1 MNARAV
7 ALKVIQDVTVR
18 GAYANIA
25 LTKELAKQRELSGPD
40 RRLVTE
46 LVYGTLKAQGTLDW
60 ALSHFLNRPLSKLT
74 PVIRD
79 ILRMG
84 VYQLLFLDRI
94 PPSAACNEAVELAKR
109 NGHIGVARFVNGVLR
124 SLLRQPEK
132 IAYPDAA
139 DDAAVYLSLRH
150 LHPRWL
156 VERWLAQLGFE
167 ATEALCRFNN
177 QPPPLSI
184 RTNLQRISR
193 EALQARLAEEGVRC
207 EPSLLAPEGLLL
219 LEAPP
224 LTSLASFRE
233 GLYQVQDESS
243 MLVAHVVAP
252 QPGETIIDAC
262 AAPGGKTTH
271 LAERMQNKGTIWAC
285 DVHAHKMDLLQD
297 NADRLGLQVIHP
309 SCLDARDIGK
319 TWPAQADRLLVDAPC
334 SGLGVLRRRADAR
347 WRKEISQIEELTILQ
362 REILEGAAPA
372 LKVGGILV
380 YSTCTVEPAENRQT
394 IEWFLARHPEFE
406 LEDAGSLLPVPRQG
420 EPMVQLWPHIDGTDG
435 FFLCR
440 LRKVKDVAV

>member
-1 MNARAV
+1 
-7 ALKVIQDVTVR
+7 
-18 GAYANIA
+18 
-25 LTKELAKQRELSGPD
+25 
-40 RRLVTE
+40 
-46 LVYGTLKAQGTLDW
+46 
-60 ALSHFLNRPLSKLT
+60 
-74 PVIRD
+74 
-79 ILRMG
+79 
-84 VYQLLFLDRI
+84 
-94 PPSAACNEAVELAKR
+94 
-109 NGHIGVARFVNGVLR
+109 
-124 SLLRQPEK
+124 
-132 IAYPDAA
+132 
-139 DDAAVYLSLRH
+139 
-150 LHPRWL
+150 
-156 VERWLAQLGFE
+156 
-167 ATEALCRFNN
+167 
-177 QPPPLSI
+177 
-184 RTNLQRISR
+184 
-193 EALQARLAEEGVRC
+193 
-207 EPSLLAPEGLLL
+207 
-219 LEAPP
+219 
-224 LTSLASFRE
+224 
-233 GLYQVQDESS
+233 

-252 QPGETIIDAC
+252 QPGETLIDAC

-309 SCLDARDIGK
+309 RCLDARDIGK

>member
-1 MNARAV
+1 MRIITGSAKGKRLK
-7 ALKVIQDVTVR
+7 ALPGLKTRPTTDRVKESLFSIIQDFLSGAHILDLFAGTGNLGLEALSR
-18 GAYANIA
+18 GAAHAIFVDQAQECN
-25 LTKELAKQRELSGPD
+25 
-40 RRLVTE
+40 RLI
-46 LVYGTLKAQGTLDW
+46 
-60 ALSHFLNRPLSKLT
+60 NRPLSKLT

-79 ILRMG
+79 ILRMS

-132 IAYPDAA
+132 ITYPDAA
-139 DDAAVYLSLRH
+139 EDAAGYLSLRY

-177 QPPPLSI
+177 QPPPLSV

-193 EALQARLAEEGVRC
+193 EALKTRLAEEGVRC
-207 EPSLLAPEGLLL
+207 EPSLLVPEGLLL
-219 LEAPP
+219 VEAPS
-224 LTSLASFRE
+224 LASLASFRE

-252 QPGETIIDAC
+252 QPGETVIDAC

-271 LAERMQNKGTIWAC
+271 LAEQMQDKGTIWAC

-297 NADRLGLQVIHP
+297 NADRLGLNVIRP
-309 SCLDARDIGK
+309 RCLDAREIGK
-319 TWPAQADRLLVDAPC
+319 TWPGQADR
-334 SGLGVLRRRADAR
+334 SNYR
-347 WRKEISQIEELTILQ
+347 
-362 REILEGAAPA
+362 
-372 LKVGGILV
+372 
-380 YSTCTVEPAENRQT
+380 
-394 IEWFLARHPEFE
+394 
-406 LEDAGSLLPVPRQG
+406 EDALYAFR
-420 EPMVQLWPHIDGTDG
+420 
-435 FFLCR
+435 
-440 LRKVKDVAV
+440 RKITPKVCVASWEYYYHG

>member
-46 LVYGTLKAQGTLDW
+46 LVYGTLKAQGMLDW

-139 DDAAVYLSLRH
+139 DDAAGYLSLRH

-224 LTSLASFRE
+224 LLSLASFRE

-309 SCLDARDIGK
+309 RCLDARDIGK
-319 TWPAQADRLLVDAPC
+319 TWPAQADRRLVDAPW

>member
-46 LVYGTLKAQGTLDW
+46 LVYGTLKAQGMLDW

-139 DDAAVYLSLRH
+139 DDAAGYLSLRH

-224 LTSLASFRE
+224 LLSLASFRE

-309 SCLDARDIGK
+309 RCLDARDIGK
-319 TWPAQADRLLVDAPC
+319 TWPAQADRRLVDAPC